1 MIKRLILFDVD
12 GVLLDSKDNMRKS
25 WAHVLERTNLKIP
38 FEDYF
43 SRIGRPFRDIMIDLG
58 VSYDLEKIE
67 KIYMTASFDFLEEAM
82 FFPNVKDTLNQ
93 LHHSG
98 IKLGIVTSKDKLRT
112 NAVLQQIDTPFV
124 TIQSP
129 SERYRGKPAPDYLM
143 IAMAEA
149 AEDPSDTLYIGD
161 MSTDYEAARRAGI
174 DYVHASWGYG
184 EPIKLVDSIRNIS
197 DLLRYIL

>member
-1 MIKRLILFDVD
+1 MIKRLILFDLD

>member
-1 MIKRLILFDVD
+1 MIKRLMLFDLD

-25 WAHVLERTNLKIP
+25 WEHVLERTNLKIP

-67 KIYMTASFDFLEEAM
+67 MIYMTASFDFLEEAM
-82 FFPNVKDTLNQ
+82 FFPSVEDTLNQ

-129 SERYRGKPAPDYLM
+129 SQRYRGKPAPDYLM

-161 MSTDYEAARRAGI
+161 MSTDYEAAKRAGI

-184 EPIKLVDSIRNIS
+184 EPIKLVDSISNIS
-197 DLLRYIL
+197 DLLKYVL

>member
-1 MIKRLILFDVD
+1 MIKRLILFDLD

-25 WAHVLERTNLKIP
+25 WARVLERTNLKIP

-67 KIYMTASFDFLEEAM
+67 KIYMTASFDFLEETM
-82 FFPNVKDTLNQ
+82 FFPNVRDTLNQ

-161 MSTDYEAARRAGI
+161 MSTDYEAAKRAGI

-184 EPIKLVDSIRNIS
+184 EPIKLVDSISNIS

>member
-1 MIKRLILFDVD
+1 MLFDLD

-58 VSYDLEKIE
+58 ISYDLEKIE

-82 FFPNVKDTLNQ
+82 FFPNVRDTLNQ

-112 NAVLQQIDTPFV
+112 NAVLQQIDIPFV

-149 AEDPSDTLYIGD
+149 GEDPSDTLYIGD

-174 DYVHASWGYG
+174 DYAHASWGYG

>member
-1 MIKRLILFDVD
+1 MIKRLILFDLD

-82 FFPNVKDTLNQ
+82 FFPNVRDTLNQ

>member
-1 MIKRLILFDVD
+1 MLFDLD

-43 SRIGRPFRDIMIDLG
+43 SRIGRPFKDIMIDLG

-67 KIYMTASFDFLEEAM
+67 KIYMAASFDFLEEVM
-82 FFPNVKDTLNQ
+82 FFPNVKDTLHQ
-93 LHHSG
+93 LHNSG

-112 NAVLQQIDTPFV
+112 NAVLQQFDIPLV

-129 SERYRGKPAPDYLM
+129 SERYRGKPAPDSLM

-149 AEDPSDTLYIGD
+149 GEDPSDTLYIGD

-174 DYVHASWGYG
+174 DYIHASWGYG

>member
-1 MIKRLILFDVD
+1 MIKRLMLFDLD

-67 KIYMTASFDFLEEAM
+67 KIYMTASFDFLEEAL
-82 FFPNVKDTLNQ
+82 FFPNVEDTLNQ

-98 IKLGIVTSKDKLRT
+98 IKLGIVTSKDKFRT

-149 AEDPSDTLYIGD
+149 GEDPSDTLYIGD
-161 MSTDYEAARRAGI
+161 MKTDYEAARRAGI

-184 EPIKLVDSIRNIS
+184 ESIKLVDSIRNIS

>member
-1 MIKRLILFDVD
+1 MIKRLILFDLD

-82 FFPNVKDTLNQ
+82 FFPNVGDTLNQ

-149 AEDPSDTLYIGD
+149 GEDPSDTLYIGD

-174 DYVHASWGYG
+174 DYLHASWGYG